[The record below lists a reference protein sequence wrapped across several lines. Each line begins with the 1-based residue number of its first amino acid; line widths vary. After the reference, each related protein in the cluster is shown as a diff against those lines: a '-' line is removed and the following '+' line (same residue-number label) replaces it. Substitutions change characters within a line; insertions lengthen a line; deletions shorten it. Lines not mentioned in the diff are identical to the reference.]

1 MSKFNYFSSTKV
13 PSSEHDFYFITV
25 SFERLKKDR
34 LSGNMVDKNP
44 KIEKNRKPIILS
56 NYKKKLKLKFRKVW
70 TKENEL

>member
-1 MSKFNYFSSTKV
+1 MRWVSKFNSISLTKV
-13 PSSEHDFYFITV
+13 PSSEHDFYFLTE

-56 NYKKKLKLKFRKVW
+56 NYKKQ
-70 TKENEL
+70 E